1 MGVPIKEIANKNTF
15 STTLA
20 ISNSKELN
28 NISKNVYINDP
39 RERSYTLSL
48 NLSRESLAHSSI
60 SSILY
65 AERIEIQ
72 NNNPTWARQIEIKI
86 FNLFM

>member
-1 MGVPIKEIANKNTF
+1 MGVSIKEITNKNTF

-28 NISKNVYINDP
+28 NISKNVCIDAP
-39 RERSYTLSL
+39 RERSNTLSL

-65 AERIEIQ
+65 AERIEI
-72 NNNPTWARQIEIKI
+72 
-86 FNLFM
+86 